1 MTYIFLIWLLFLENG
16 CAIAFTP
23 TASGN
28 RIILKG
34 MVQVYADGAASYHG
48 HMQYKILNASSDIME
63 SYDCYAGYGGNEAL
77 FNGMLPFNVY
87 ETTAGSTD
95 ARTYKVQVRNSDTNS
110 GAHYN
115 QYGGYSALEVWE
127 INY

>member
-1 MTYIFLIWLLFLENG
+1 
-16 CAIAFTP
+16 
-23 TASGN
+23 
-28 RIILKG
+28 
-34 MVQVYADGAASYHG
+34 MVQVYADGAPSYHG
-48 HMQYKILNASSDIME
+48 HMQYKVLNGSSDIME
-63 SYDCYAGYGGNEAL
+63 SYDVYSGYGGNEAL
-77 FNGMLPFNVY
+77 INGMFPFNVY

-127 INY
+127 IDYS